1 MNLAGD
7 DTTPTASK
15 RVHDPLVMPFS
26 NVRHLD
32 FREKVRATRLAGF
45 GQLSLHP
52 HETRDTIKGG
62 LRPAD
67 MLEIAAENGVA
78 ITRLDPLSNWNP
90 RWVPTN
96 MDASYI
102 DAFDMAA
109 TEFFELCAQLGI
121 RYCSLNATFAAGVYT
136 ADEVV
141 EHYAAVCDLAARYDV
156 TCDLENLPMWGV
168 KTLRQAWSIVSSAD
182 RPNGGIV
189 FDTLHYVRSGST
201 LDMLQEI
208 PGDQIHCVQLNDG
221 PLQLPAGVTLE
232 ENCFDRDWPGTGAF
246 PLIEIVQTLAEMDA
260 LRQVSPEVF
269 SPRNATRSAADIAA
283 LSSESLHALL
293 TAADIPH

>member
-1 MNLAGD
+1 MRVSRHLPG
-7 DTTPTASK
+7 
-15 RVHDPLVMPFS
+15 VHDPLVMPFS

-32 FREKVRATRLAGF
+32 FRGKIRATKLAGF

-62 LRPAD
+62 LRPGD
-67 MLEIAAENGVA
+67 MLEIAAENNVA

-90 RWVPTN
+90 RWLPAN

-102 DAFDMAA
+102 DDFDIEA
-109 TEFFELCAQLGI
+109 TEFFELCEQLGI
-121 RYCSLNATFAAGVYT
+121 KYCSLNATFAEDIYT
-136 ADEVV
+136 ADEVI
-141 EHYAAVCDLAARYDV
+141 EHFASTCDLAAQYDV

-168 KTLRQAWSIVSSAD
+168 RTLRQAWSIVSSAD

-189 FDTLHYVRSGST
+189 FDTLHFVRSGST
-201 LDMLQEI
+201 LDMLKEM
-208 PGDQIHCVQLNDG
+208 PGDRIHCVQLNDG
-221 PLQLPAGVTLE
+221 TLRLPAGVTLE
-232 ENCFDRDWPGTGAF
+232 ENCFDRGWPGTGEF
-246 PLIEIVQTLAEMDA
+246 PLITIVRTLADMDA

-269 SPRNATRSAADIAA
+269 SPHNATRSAAEIAA

-293 TAADIPH
+293 DAANVAY

>member
-1 MNLAGD
+1 MNPAND
-7 DTTPTASK
+7 DTARTAAH

-26 NVRHLD
+26 NVRHLG
-32 FREKVRATRLAGF
+32 FRDKIRATRLAGF

-52 HETRDTIKGG
+52 HEARDTIQGG
-62 LRPAD
+62 LRPGD
-67 MLEIAAENGVA
+67 MLEIAAENDVA

-90 RWVPTN
+90 RWLPVN

-102 DAFDMAA
+102 DGFDIGA
-109 TEFFELCAQLGI
+109 TEFFELCGQLGI
-121 RYCSLNATFAAGVYT
+121 TYCSLNATFAGDIYP

-141 EHYAAVCDLAARYDV
+141 GHFASTCDLARRYDV
-156 TCDLENLPMWGV
+156 ACDLENLPMWGV
-168 KTLRQAWSIVSSAD
+168 KTVRQAWSIVSSAD

-201 LDMLQEI
+201 LDMLEEI
-208 PGDQIHCVQLNDG
+208 PGDRIHCVQLNDG
-221 PLQLPAGVTLE
+221 PLRLPGGVTLE
-232 ENCFDRDWPGTGAF
+232 ENCFDRGWPGTGEF
-246 PLIEIVQTLAEMDA
+246 PLITIVRTLADMDA

-269 SPRNATRSAADIAA
+269 SPHNATRSAADIAA

-293 TAADIPH
+293 DAANVAY

>member
-1 MNLAGD
+1 MNPADGD
-7 DTTPTASK
+7 TAKVASR

-32 FREKVRATRLAGF
+32 FRGKIRATKLAGF

-52 HETRDTIKGG
+52 HEARDAIKGG
-62 LRPAD
+62 LRPGD
-67 MLEIAAENGVA
+67 MLEIAAENDVA

-90 RWVPTN
+90 RWLPAN

-102 DAFDMAA
+102 DDFDIEA
-109 TEFFELCAQLGI
+109 TEFFELCEQLGI
-121 RYCSLNATFAAGVYT
+121 TYCSLNATFAEDIYT

-141 EHYAAVCDLAARYDV
+141 GHFASTCDLAARYDV

-168 KTLRQAWSIVSSAD
+168 RTLRQAWSIVSSAD
-182 RPNGGIV
+182 RPNSGIV
-189 FDTLHYVRSGST
+189 FDTLHFVRSGST
-201 LDMLQEI
+201 LDMLKEI
-208 PGDQIHCVQLNDG
+208 PGDRIHCVQLNDG
-221 PLQLPAGVTLE
+221 PLRLPAGVTLE
-232 ENCFDRDWPGTGAF
+232 ENCFDRGWPGAGEF
-246 PLIEIVQTLAEMDA
+246 PLIEIVRTLADMDA

-269 SPRNATRSAADIAA
+269 SPHNATRSAAEIAA

-293 TAADIPH
+293 DAANVAY

>member
-141 EHYAAVCDLAARYDV
+141 EHYASVCDLAARYDV

-168 KTLRQAWSIVSSAD
+168 KTLRHAWSIVSSAH

-189 FDTLHYVRSGST
+189 FDTPPLRPQRV
-201 LDMLQEI
+201 D
-208 PGDQIHCVQLNDG
+208 PGHARGDPGG
-221 PLQLPAGVTLE
+221 PDPLRATQRRPPGTTGRRDPRGELLRPRLAGHRRVSA
-232 ENCFDRDWPGTGAF
+232 DRD
-246 PLIEIVQTLAEMDA
+246 
-260 LRQVSPEVF
+260 R
-269 SPRNATRSAADIAA
+269 AD
-283 LSSESLHALL
+283 LGRDGR
-293 TAADIPH
+293 TASGEP